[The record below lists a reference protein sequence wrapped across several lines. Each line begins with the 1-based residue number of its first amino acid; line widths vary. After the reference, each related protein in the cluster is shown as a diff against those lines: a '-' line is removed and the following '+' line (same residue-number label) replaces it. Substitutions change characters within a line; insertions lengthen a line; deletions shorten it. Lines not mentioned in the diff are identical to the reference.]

1 MYRVYIETTIPSFY
15 FNTRSDAEAVARCN
29 WTNEWWD
36 NHSHLYEKVTSLAV
50 IGELEQG
57 NHPNRQEKLNLISK
71 LPLLSVTD
79 EIREIVKIYIRKK
92 IMPTDPV
99 GDALHLAIA
108 SFHKCDILLSWNCQ
122 NLVNFRKFDRIR
134 RLNVEI
140 GLFVPNLLTPLE
152 LLEENS
158 I

>member
-15 FNTRSDAEAVARCN
+15 FNSRSDHEAIARCN
-29 WTNEWWD
+29 WTKEWWD

-50 IGELEQG
+50 IAELEHG
-57 NHPNRQEKLNLISK
+57 NHPNKQEKLNLVSE

-79 EIREIVKIYIRKK
+79 EIREIVSVYIRKK
-92 IMPTDPV
+92 IMPVDPV

-134 RLNVEI
+134 RLNAEL

-152 LLEENS
+152 LTEDDS

>member
-1 MYRVYIETTIPSFY
+1 ME
-15 FNTRSDAEAVARCN
+15 
-29 WTNEWWD
+29 
-36 NHSHLYEKVTSLAV
+36 H
-50 IGELEQG
+50 G
-57 NHPNRQEKLNLISK
+57 NHPNKQEKLNLVSE

-79 EIREIVKIYIRKK
+79 EIREIVSVYIRKK
-92 IMPTDPV
+92 ILPVDPV

-134 RLNVEI
+134 RLNAEL
-140 GLFVPNLLTPLE
+140 GLFVPNLQTPLE
-152 LLEENS
+152 LTEDDS

>member
-15 FNTRSDAEAVARCN
+15 FNSRLDPEAIARCN
-29 WTNEWWD
+29 WTKEWWD
-36 NHSHLYEKVTSLAV
+36 NHSHLYEKVASLAV
-50 IGELEQG
+50 IAELEHS
-57 NHPNRQEKLNLISK
+57 NHPNKQEKLNLVSE

-79 EIREIVKIYIRKK
+79 EIREIVSVYIRKK
-92 IMPTDPV
+92 IMPVDPV

-134 RLNVEI
+134 RLNAEL

-152 LLEENS
+152 LTEDDS